1 MYPQKVSD
9 NIFFNDWRIFKK
21 QLLQSDFKLRQTE
34 NYKGLSIERLGNK
47 LKYSVKDKTKYVVYP
62 NFYLKIVTL
71 SYIFSVIFTSV

>member
-47 LKYSVKDKTKYVVYP
+47 FTWIISLLEHIKSKNEKRHSNVEC
-62 NFYLKIVTL
+62 NIV
-71 SYIFSVIFTSV
+71 